1 MARYSRKLI
10 VLFVASLVLAGF
22 GAYQHITGNKPDR
35 SLAGEIP
42 VQVTATAL
50 PLNERD
56 PSARRV
62 GAMRYLAGWA
72 LTADHANFGGFSGLV
87 VSKDGRLTAISDRGD
102 WLEADLDLD
111 AASPLAN
118 ARMRP
123 FSADATGQEK
133 AALDSE
139 SVIAVGDGF
148 LVAFEGKHRL
158 VDVAADRTTAP
169 SPLTA
174 HMDFTGVADNSGL
187 EAITFAGDYLFA
199 LRERGLDVQGRLR
212 GWLVSA
218 AGSEPVY
225 FRPPANYSPTDAA
238 TMANGDVLVLL
249 RRYSPLDGVSAKV
262 VRLRGMDIV
271 PGATLEGEE
280 LLHLEPPHSVDNMEG
295 LDVIE
300 RPGELPVVVMIS
312 DDNFR
317 ASQRTLLLAF
327 VLENS

>member
-1 MARYSRKLI
+1 MSNHSGKLFT
-10 VLFVASLVLAGF
+10 LLAAMLALAGF
-22 GAYQHITGNKPDR
+22 AAYQHITDSKPDR
-35 SLAGEIP
+35 TLMGEIP
-42 VQVTATAL
+42 VEISARAL

-56 PSARRV
+56 PSVHRA

-102 WLEADLDLD
+102 WLEADLDLR
-111 AASPLAN
+111 AENPLTS

-133 AALDSE
+133 VAFDSE
-139 SVIAVGDGF
+139 SVIAAGDGF
-148 LVAFEGKHRL
+148 LVAFEGEHRL
-158 VDVAADRTTAP
+158 VEVAADHTTAL

-174 HMDFTGVADNSGL
+174 HMDFTGVSGNSGM
-187 EAITFAGDYLFA
+187 EAITFAGGYLFA
-199 LRERGLDVQGRLR
+199 LPERGLDVQGRLR
-212 GWLVSA
+212 GWLVNSE
-218 AGSEPVY
+218 GSEPVY

-238 TMANGDVLVLL
+238 TMTNGDVLLLL
-249 RRYSPLDGVSAKV
+249 RRYSPFDGVSAKI
-262 VRLRGMDIV
+262 VRLRGAGIV

-280 LLHLEPPHSVDNMEG
+280 LLHLEPPYSVDNMEG

-300 RPGELPVVVMIS
+300 RPGEPPVVLLIS

-317 ASQRTLLLAF
+317 ASQRTLLLVF
-327 VLENS
+327 SLETS